1 LIFGGFARQI
11 NATVNLFQRRSA
23 IASGGDRVEAM
34 LREFLRLTACFA
46 VVATTVGCHSDPGK
60 PLGPADSYLLFAP
73 VAGTLQGALPVVRR
87 LDIKDEAVQPL
98 PRLLESS
105 FAFEMLRTAYLAKQ
119 FVREASVDGQRF
131 TAAAQR
137 NAAEPTCLVL
147 GIDRQPYGL
156 GLALPHTFGGPQ
168 PRPRLPWIGLP
179 ADPSADKALV
189 QTLAGRLA
197 TYIAHFVATGGSLAD
212 VAAPPP
218 ILVDGYRIAME
229 VIAREWREGSGPAG
243 VIQVEEGSTAQR
255 EIFANVRENR
265 YVLAQDGTTLRDARE
280 LIEDPGVAATVIHR
294 MAQSR
299 ALAGR
304 VAPEAF
310 YAPFASNR
318 FPPGVSPAAVLGTFR
333 NFQAKFLG
341 AWATAVLRGHAPRDV
356 IDLVDL
362 YGATFPAERAEAV
375 RIFVVTT
382 FGATAKAG
390 GVSTK
395 PQYATRALAE
405 LTALTAE
412 VVAARRS
419 LREALVPSSA
429 DAGTG
434 PGRASGHG
442 H

>member
-1 LIFGGFARQI
+1 MSRK
-11 NATVNLFQRRSA
+11 S
-23 IASGGDRVEAM
+23 
-34 LREFLRLTACFA
+34 LRLAACLA
-46 VVATTVGCHSDPGK
+46 VAAAGGCRSDPDK
-60 PLGPADSYLLFAP
+60 PLGPADSYILFAP
-73 VAGTLQGALPVVRR
+73 AAGKLEGTLPLVRR

-119 FVREASVDGQRF
+119 FVREASVDGRRF

-147 GIDRQPYGL
+147 GLERSPYGR
-156 GLALPHTFGGPQ
+156 GLALPQTFGGAQ
-168 PRPRLPWIGLP
+168 LRPHLPWIGLP

-189 QTLAGRLA
+189 QTMAGRLA
-197 TYIAHFVATGGSLAD
+197 TYVVHFVGTGGALSDAP
-212 VAAPPP
+212 APPP
-218 ILVDGYRIAME
+218 VLVEGYRIAME
-229 VIAREWREGSGPAG
+229 VIAREWRVGTGPAG
-243 VIQVEEGSTAQR
+243 VIQVEDGSTAQR

-265 YVLAQDGTTLRDARE
+265 YVMSQDGATLRDVRE
-280 LIEDPGVAATVIHR
+280 MIADPGVAATVIHR

-341 AWATAVLRGHAPRDV
+341 AWATAVLRGHAPRDA
-356 IDLVDL
+356 IDLVDV
-362 YGATFPAERAEAV
+362 YGAAFPAERAEAV
-375 RIFVVTT
+375 RILVVTT

-395 PQYATRALAE
+395 PKDATRALAE

-419 LREALVPSSA
+419 LREALVAGAA
-429 DAGTG
+429 DAGAG
-434 PGRASGHG
+434 PGRSSSHG
-442 H
+442 Q

>member
-1 LIFGGFARQI
+1 MSC
-11 NATVNLFQRRSA
+11 RSLLV
-23 IASGGDRVEAM
+23 S
-34 LREFLRLTACFA
+34 ACLA
-46 VVATTVGCHSDPGK
+46 VVAAGGCRSDPDK
-60 PLGPADSYLLFAP
+60 PLGPADSYRLFAP
-73 VAGTLQGALPVVRR
+73 VAGKLEGALPVVRR
-87 LDIKDEAVQPL
+87 LDIKDEAAQPL

-105 FAFEMLRTAYLAKQ
+105 FAFEMLRTTYLAKQ
-119 FVREASVDGQRF
+119 FVREASADGQRF

-147 GIDRQPYGL
+147 GIERQPYGL
-156 GLALPHTFGGPQ
+156 GLALPQTFGGVQ
-168 PRPRLPWIGLP
+168 PRPHLPWIGLA

-197 TYIAHFVATGGSLAD
+197 TYLVHLVGTGGALSDA
-212 VAAPPP
+212 AAPPP
-218 ILVDGYRIAME
+218 VLVEGYRIAME
-229 VIAREWREGSGPAG
+229 VIAREWRVGTGPAG
-243 VIQVEEGSTAQR
+243 VIQMEEGSTAQR

-265 YVLAQDGTTLRDARE
+265 YVLGQDGATLRDARD
-280 LIEDPGVAATVIHR
+280 LLADPGVAATVIHR

-341 AWATAVLRGHAPRDV
+341 AWATAVLRGHPPRDA
-356 IDLVDL
+356 IDLIDV

-395 PQYATRALAE
+395 SKDATRAMAE

-412 VVAARRS
+412 IVAARRS
-419 LREALVPSSA
+419 LRDALAGNPA
-429 DAGTG
+429 DAGAGLGKPSSRG
-434 PGRASGHG
+434 P
-442 H
+442 

>member
-1 LIFGGFARQI
+1 MSKKSI
-11 NATVNLFQRRSA
+11 
-23 IASGGDRVEAM
+23 
-34 LREFLRLTACFA
+34 RLAACLA
-46 VVATTVGCHSDPGK
+46 VVAAGGCRSDPDK
-60 PLGPADSYLLFAP
+60 PLGPADSYVLFAP
-73 VAGTLQGALPVVRR
+73 VAEKLEGAFPVVRR
-87 LDIKDEAVQPL
+87 LDIKDQAVQPL
-98 PRLLESS
+98 PQLLESS

-131 TAAAQR
+131 TATAQR
-137 NAAEPTCLVL
+137 NGAEPTCLVL
-147 GIDRQPYGL
+147 GIERQPYGL
-156 GLALPHTFGGPQ
+156 GLAILQTFGGSQ

-179 ADPSADKALV
+179 ADPVADKALV

-197 TYIAHFVATGGSLAD
+197 TYVAHFVATGGALSDA
-212 VAAPPP
+212 AAPPP
-218 ILVDGYRIAME
+218 VLVEGYRIAME
-229 VIAREWREGSGPAG
+229 VIAREWRVGSGPAG

-265 YVLAQDGTTLRDARE
+265 YVMSQDGATLRDARE
-280 LIEDPGVAATVIHR
+280 LLQDPGVAATVIHR

-341 AWATAVLRGHAPRDV
+341 AWATSVLRGHAPQDL
-356 IDLVDL
+356 IDLVEL
-362 YGATFPAERAEAV
+362 YGTAFPAERKEAIRV
-375 RIFVVTT
+375 FLVTT

-395 PQYATRALAE
+395 PKDATWALAE

-419 LREALVPSSA
+419 LREALTGNAP
-429 DAGTG
+429 DAGG
-434 PGRASGHG
+434 KPGRASSHG
-442 H
+442 Q

>member
-11 NATVNLFQRRSA
+11 NATANLFKRRSA
-23 IASGGDRVEAM
+23 IASGGDRVESM
-34 LREFLRLTACFA
+34 LRGLSPLAA
-46 VVATTVGCHSDPGK
+46 GLVMVATVGCRSNPDK
-60 PLGPADSYLLFAP
+60 PIGPADSYILFAP
-73 VAGTLQGALPVVRR
+73 VAGKLDGALPVVRR
-87 LDIKDEAVQPL
+87 LDIKDETVQPL

-105 FAFEMLRTAYLAKQ
+105 FAFEMLRTTYLAKQ

-131 TAAAQR
+131 STAAR
-137 NAAEPTCLVL
+137 HDAAEPTCLVL
-147 GIDRQPYGL
+147 GIERQPYGL
-156 GLALPHTFGGPQ
+156 GLALSQTFGGPQ
-168 PRPRLPWIGLP
+168 PRPRLPWIGLA

-189 QTLAGRLA
+189 QTVAGRLA
-197 TYIAHFVATGGSLAD
+197 TYIAHFVATGGALSD
-212 VAAPPP
+212 GTAPPP
-218 ILVDGYRIAME
+218 VLVEGYRIAME
-229 VIAREWREGSGPAG
+229 VIAREWRVGSGPAG
-243 VIQVEEGSTAQR
+243 VIQVEEGSSAQR
-255 EIFANVRENR
+255 EIFSNVRENR
-265 YVLAQDGTTLRDARE
+265 YVMRQDAATLRDARE
-280 LIEDPGVAATVIHR
+280 LIDDPGVAATVIHR

-310 YAPFASNR
+310 YAPFAAGR

-341 AWATAVLRGHAPRDV
+341 AWAAAVLRGHAPRDM
-356 IDLVDL
+356 IDLVDV

-382 FGATAKAG
+382 FGATAKTG

-395 PQYATRALAE
+395 PQDATRALAE

-419 LREALVPSSA
+419 LREALVVGSA

-434 PGRASGHG
+434 QGRASGPG